1 MQEKYE
7 KMRLLNAYICETNAV
22 YHELAQAV
30 NLSDS
35 VTQVLYTALTGGGS
49 CTVREVCFLT
59 GISKQTLNSALRKM
73 ESDGLLR
80 LEAVDGKQKRICLT
94 EAGLALANETAL
106 VELDLETAI
115 LESWPETDREAY
127 LRLMKRY
134 LDDLRRGV
142 NALQAK
148 GKEQK

>member
-35 VTQVLYTALTGGGS
+35 VMQVLYTALTGGGS

-59 GISKQTLNSALRKM
+59 GNSALRKM